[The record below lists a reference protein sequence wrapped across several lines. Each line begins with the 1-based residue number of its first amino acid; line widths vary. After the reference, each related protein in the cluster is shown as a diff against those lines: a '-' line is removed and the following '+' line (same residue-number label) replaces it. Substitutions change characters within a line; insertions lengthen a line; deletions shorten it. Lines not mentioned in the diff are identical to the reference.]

1 MVKAMVVRAG
11 SGWGRALVKRLIGA
25 NVEVVA
31 YSGSRRKL
39 AALEET
45 YASTSLLRTVR
56 GNARN
61 RSELL
66 AAAEGVDVIFCG
78 AYLTYDDEPEKV
90 RRMLEAVR
98 SVSAETGARMVVLEG
113 AYEPADARRSDHAN
127 PPVQSAMRINIP
139 ELYGEGASNTMTHY
153 ALRKVIQGKPVKR
166 LVDPSIPRDYL
177 YVEDAARYVLELAL
191 TESAYG
197 GVWNLRGNGPIS
209 QAELLGLAGS
219 VVQAT
224 PRFEP
229 IDGWQLRLLQWYEPR
244 AKTMLERLER
254 LGDDSGRDGA
264 DYCGPSPA
272 PYPESIAS
280 TVTYMM
286 RKRHG
291 GIRLD

>member
-1 MVKAMVVRAG
+1 MIKAMVVRAG
-11 SGWGRALVKRLIGA
+11 SGWGRALVQRLIGA

-39 AALEET
+39 EALEET
-45 YASTSLLRTVR
+45 YASTPLLRTVR

-78 AYLTYDDEPEKV
+78 AYLNYDDEPEKV

-98 SVSAETGARMVVLEG
+98 SVSAATGARTIMLEG
-113 AYEPADARRSDHAN
+113 VYLPADESISDHAI
-127 PPVQSAMRINIP
+127 PPVKTSMRINSP
-139 ELYGEGASNTMTHY
+139 ELYGEGVSNTITHY
-153 ALRKVIQGKPVKR
+153 ALRKVIQGKPIKR
-166 LVDPSIPRDYL
+166 LIEPSAGRDYL

-209 QAELLGLAGS
+209 QAELLDLAGS
-219 VVQAT
+219 VIQTA

-229 IDGWQLRLLQWYEPR
+229 IDGWQMRLLQWYEPR
-244 AKTMLERLER
+244 VKKMLSRLEQ
-254 LGDDSGRDGA
+254 LGDDSGREGTVFCD
-264 DYCGPSPA
+264 PSPT

-280 TVTYMM
+280 TIAYMM
-286 RKRHG
+286 RKRDG
-291 GIRLD
+291 GTQLD

>member
-1 MVKAMVVRAG
+1 MIKAMVVRAG
-11 SGWGRALVKRLIGA
+11 SGWGRALVKHLIGA

-39 AALEET
+39 EALEET

-90 RRMLEAVR
+90 RRMLEAVG
-98 SVSAETGARMVVLEG
+98 SVSAETGARTVMLEG
-113 AYEPADARRSDHAN
+113 VYLPAGERISEPAN
-127 PPVQSAMRINIP
+127 PPVKSSMRINSP
-139 ELYGEGASNTMTHY
+139 ELYGEGISNTITHY
-153 ALRKVIQGKPVKR
+153 ALRKVIQAKPVKP
-166 LVDPSIPRDYL
+166 LIDPSVGRDYL
-177 YVEDAARYVLELAL
+177 YVEDAARYVLELAS

-209 QAELLGLAGS
+209 QAELLGLPGS
-219 VVQAT
+219 TVQAT

-244 AKTMLERLER
+244 AKSMLERLER
-254 LGDDSGRDGA
+254 LGDDSGREGTVF
-264 DYCGPSPA
+264 CGPSPT
-272 PYPESIAS
+272 PYPKSIAS
-280 TVTYMM
+280 TIAYMM
-286 RKRHG
+286 RKRDG
-291 GIRLD
+291 GTQLD

>member
-1 MVKAMVVRAG
+1 MIKAMVVRAG
-11 SGWGRALVKRLIGA
+11 SGWGRALTKRLIGA

-31 YSGSRRKL
+31 YSGSLRKL
-39 AALEET
+39 EGLEET

-90 RRMLEAVR
+90 RRMLEAVG
-98 SVSAETGARMVVLEG
+98 SVSAATGARTVMLEG
-113 AYEPADARRSDHAN
+113 VYLPADESISDPAN
-127 PPVQSAMRINIP
+127 PPVKSSMRINSP
-139 ELYGEGASNTMTHY
+139 ELYGEGVSNTITHY
-153 ALRKVIQGKPVKR
+153 ALRKVIQGKTVKR
-166 LVDPSIPRDYL
+166 LIDPSVARDYL
-177 YVEDAARYVLELAL
+177 YIEDAARYALELAS

-209 QAELLGLAGS
+209 QAELLDLAGS

-229 IDGWQLRLLQWYEPR
+229 IGGWQLRLLQWYEPR
-244 AKTMLERLER
+244 AKKMLNRLER
-254 LGDDSGRDGA
+254 LGEDSGRDGTDFCA
-264 DYCGPSPA
+264 PSPT

-280 TVTYMM
+280 TIKHMM

-291 GIRLD
+291 GTQLD